1 MNKILIPKQERFMSP
16 QEYLA
21 EVAKERQR
29 KNIEQVVF
37 EPPKIGTPGYGRFR
51 VKYRTPVLSE
61 G

>member
-29 KNIEQVVF
+29 INIEQVVF
-37 EPPKIGTPGYGRFR
+37 EPP
-51 VKYRTPVLSE
+51 
-61 G
+61 